1 VNILLINPPRSPEN
15 AILAHAP
22 EAAKRFI
29 HKKLIGPPLGLLTI
43 AAAVKEHNVT
53 VLDMKAEYDLNP
65 QAPPMEALVRQYCE
79 KSRPQIAGV
88 TCIAS
93 EFPFS
98 LKILETVKQW
108 DPGVLTVAGG
118 LHASLCPQDF
128 KATAADIVCSGQA
141 GRTFR
146 EIVKAKEEAKGY
158 SAISGIYLNTP
169 EGYSASLCP
178 PLKSNTVTSS
188 IILPDRSYIRQ
199 WLPAYRLGHSEKNI
213 TYINTSFGC
222 PFKCSFCSIWPQWE
236 GRYYL
241 RDIESIIA
249 ELKSLTDY
257 AIVRFADANSV
268 IDEAYTHKLFFRIA
282 EESLGKEFVMDIRA
296 DTAANNP
303 KLVER
308 MAKAGLKVVIC
319 GFESFRKNELSTY
332 NKQLDPRFISEGISV
347 FHDNGIMVR
356 GNYVVPPDY
365 DESDFDELA
374 AFAGS
379 QRVTYAGYTV
389 LTPMPGTELHRTLD
403 ADIIDRDLRK
413 YNFFN
418 CVLKTKL
425 PIDKFH
431 EKIGALWLIKK
442 GTEIAE

>member
-1 VNILLINPPRSPEN
+1 MNILLINPPRSPEN

-43 AAAVKEHNVT
+43 AASVKDHNVT
-53 VLDMKAEYDLNP
+53 VIDMKAEYDQNP
-65 QAPPMEALVRQYCE
+65 AAPLPAALIRDYCE
-79 KSRPQIAGV
+79 KTKPDIAAI

-93 EFPFS
+93 EFPDS
-98 LKILETVKQW
+98 LRLLEAVKQW
-108 DPGVLTVAGG
+108 DPYVLTVAGG
-118 LHASLCPQDF
+118 LHATLCPHDF
-128 KATAADIVCSGQA
+128 KGTAADIVCVGQA
-141 GRTFR
+141 GHTFR
-146 EIVKAKEEAKGY
+146 RIVESMSQRTGFT
-158 SAISGIYLNTP
+158 GIGGIFRNAP
-169 EGYSASLCP
+169 EGFVCQPGTTASDRITAEGL
-178 PLKSNTVTSS
+178 
-188 IILPDRSYIRQ
+188 ILPDRSFIRQ
-199 WLPAYRLGHSEKNI
+199 WLPAYRMQYSEKNI

-222 PFKCSFCSIWPQWE
+222 PFTCSFCSIWPQYN

-241 RDIESIIA
+241 RDVESIIN
-249 ELKSLTDY
+249 ELRSLTDY
-257 AIVRFADANSV
+257 GIVRFADANSV
-268 IDEAYTHKLFFRIA
+268 IDEAHTHRLFSRI
-282 EESLGKEFVMDIRA
+282 EEERLGKEFVMDIRV
-296 DTAANNP
+296 DTAAKHP
-303 KLVER
+303 KLVKR
-308 MAKAGLKVVIC
+308 MARAGLKVVIC

-332 NKQLDPRFISEGISV
+332 NKQLDPRYIGEAISV

-365 DESDFDELA
+365 SEADFDALA
-374 AFAGS
+374 EFAGA

-389 LTPMPGTELHRTLD
+389 LTPMPGTEMHRAL
-403 ADIIDRDLRK
+403 ASDITDHDLRK

-418 CVLKTKL
+418 CVLKTRL

>member
-1 VNILLINPPRSPEN
+1 MNILLINPPRSPEN

-29 HKKLIGPPLGLLTI
+29 HKKLIGPPLGLLTV

-53 VLDMKAEYDLNP
+53 VLDMKAEYDSNP

-79 KSRPQIAGV
+79 KTNPRIVGV

-93 EFPFS
+93 EFPDNMR
-98 LKILETVKQW
+98 ILETVKQW

-141 GRTFR
+141 ARTFR
-146 EIVKAKEEAKGY
+146 EIVKAREEARDY
-158 SAISGIYLNTP
+158 LTISGIYVNTP
-169 EGYSASLCP
+169 AGYSKSSCP
-178 PLKSNTVTSS
+178 PPKKNTVTDDF
-188 IILPDRSYIRQ
+188 ILPDRSYIKQ
-199 WLPAYRLGHSEKNI
+199 WLPAYRMGHSEKNI

-249 ELKSLTDY
+249 EIRSLTDY
-257 AIVRFADANSV
+257 GIVRFADANSV

-282 EESLGKEFVMDIRA
+282 EERLDKEFVMDIRA

-308 MAKAGLKVVIC
+308 MAKAGLKVAIC
-319 GFESFRKNELSTY
+319 GFESFRKSELDSY
-332 NKQLDPRFISEGISV
+332 NKNLDPSLIRKAVSV
-347 FHDNGIMVR
+347 FHDNGISVR

-365 DESDFDELA
+365 DEQDFDALA
-374 AFAGS
+374 VFADS

-389 LTPMPGTELHRTLD
+389 LTPMPGTGLHSSLKGSIVD
-403 ADIIDRDLRK
+403 FDLKK

-425 PIDKFH
+425 TIDKFH
-431 EKIGALWLIKK
+431 ERVGALWLIKK
-442 GTEIAE
+442 GDEVA

>member
-1 VNILLINPPRSPEN
+1 MNILLINPPRSPEN

-43 AAAVKEHNVT
+43 AAAVHEHNVT

-79 KSRPQIAGV
+79 KTRPQIAGV

-93 EFPFS
+93 EFPYS

-128 KATAADIVCSGQA
+128 KTTAADIVCSGQA
-141 GRTFR
+141 GQTFR
-146 EIVKAKEEAKGY
+146 EIVKAKSEGRDY
-158 SAISGIYLNTP
+158 LTIGGIYANTSS
-169 EGYSASLCP
+169 GYRISPCP
-178 PLKSNTVTSS
+178 PLKRNAFTDGL
-188 IILPDRSYIRQ
+188 ILPDRSYIKQ
-199 WLPAYRLGHSEKNI
+199 WLPAYRMGHNEKNI
-213 TYINTSFGC
+213 TYINTSYGC

-257 AIVRFADANSV
+257 GIVRFADANSV

-282 EESLGKEFVMDIRA
+282 EERLDKEFVMDIRA

-303 KLVER
+303 GLVER

-319 GFESFRKNELSTY
+319 GFESFRRSELDSY
-332 NKQLDPRFISEGISV
+332 NKKLDPSLIRKAVSV
-347 FHDNGIMVR
+347 FHDNGISVR

-365 DESDFDELA
+365 DDQDFDALA
-374 AFAGS
+374 VFADS

-389 LTPMPGTELHRTLD
+389 LTPMPGTALHAEL
-403 ADIIDRDLRK
+403 RDSIMDFDLTK

-425 PIDKFH
+425 TIDKFH
-431 EKIGALWLIKK
+431 EKVGALWLIKK
-442 GTEIAE
+442 GEEVI